1 MKGLRLKFESP
12 DERRLI
18 AFHFKALGIVYYPPL
33 DAWVLQEELDSKGK
47 APHTEE

>member
-18 AFHFKALGIVYYPPL
+18 AFHFKALGIVYHPPL
-33 DAWVLQEELDSKGK
+33 DAWVLQKDLDIKEASPQNTK
-47 APHTEE
+47 